1 MAFHHWINTV
11 VGGLGLAHQIFGD
24 DEEKKVATVS
34 ADRPDW
40 ADPWAEY
47 LAGTT
52 LNRLSYEP
60 PYREYPGITQDRIV
74 GGKRAEV
81 EKLLSTQIPRTPAKR
96 SLIHWRTEPEDRS
109 KPPDDILNRTW
120 EELDALGQTQKTR
133 PGEPWERRKE
143 DDSGWES
150 NPDYKGPVPLS
161 SAAPRQS
168 LGIGLGARDD
178 WSIYPNLGFSG
189 LPMFA
194 LPGLTPTPPGTI
206 GDMPKGQPLREEEE
220 TRGERYAT
228 KYGIGESDWDE
239 IYHADTNPYGYDDSP
254 PGPENPTVF
263 GASAADLVS
272 MGANLAIGAVS
283 PVASA
288 VMAASRALGL
298 LTGHDPVQE
307 IKSGFFDAIWN
318 VLGIGE
324 EETDDQSKDL
334 SVTLENRDSLYDPE
348 YEDPMMNPREG
359 GFYPSPSS
367 FGPEEEE
374 EKGEE
379 EKGYG
384 FTFDPEIEDLDL
396 FGPETDGESETDGG
410 TDGGTGDGTESGT
423 DDDDD
428 NDFGDDME

>member
-1 MAFHHWINTV
+1 MPFHHWIDIA

-24 DEEKKVATVS
+24 DEVKEVETVS

-168 LGIGLGARDD
+168 LGIGLGAVDD
-178 WSIYPNLGFSG
+178 WGTYPNLGFSG

-239 IYHADTNPYGYDDSP
+239 IYDANTNPYGYDDSP
-254 PGPENPTVF
+254 FTSSSVF
-263 GASAADLVS
+263 GASLADLVS
-272 MGANLAIGAVS
+272 VGANLAIGAVS

-288 VMAASRALGL
+288 VMAASKALGL

-307 IKSGFFDAIWN
+307 IKSDFFDAIAN
-318 VLGIGE
+318 LLGYGE
-324 EETDDQSKDL
+324 EETDDQGKDL
-334 SVTLENRDSLYDPE
+334 SVTLENRDPLYDE
-348 YEDPMMNPREG
+348 YEDYMVNPREG

-374 EKGEE
+374 EKG
-379 EKGYG
+379 YD
-384 FTFDPEIEDLDL
+384 FTLDPDAIEDVPI
-396 FGPETDGESETDGG
+396 GSAAESERDGG
-410 TDGGTGDGTESGT
+410 TDGGTGAGTESGT